1 MDSFGRLFRVSL
13 CGESHGP
20 AVGVIVDG
28 CPAGIPLAEAD
39 FHADLARRRPGARGT
54 SARTAGDKL
63 EFESG
68 VFQGRTT
75 GAPIL
80 IRIANEAQDA
90 SAYETIKDTPRPSHA
105 DYVGYVKSGGFR
117 DYRGGGHFSGR
128 LTVGLVA
135 AGVIAKKVIRPVS
148 VEAKLVEAGGDPNID
163 RAVDEAVRAKDSI
176 GGIVACEAHC
186 VPPGLGEPWFDSAE
200 SLLSHILFSIP
211 GVRGVEFGA
220 GFEAARMR
228 GSEHNDPIVGPGGKT
243 LTNNAGGVN
252 GGITNGNPMTLR
264 VAVKP
269 TPSIPHE
276 QRTVQLGTGLARA
289 VAAAGRHDV
298 CIALRV
304 PVIVEAACAVVLA
317 DLMLVE
323 QLVPRIHKSS

>member
-13 CGESHGP
+13 SGESHGP
-20 AVGVIVDG
+20 AVGVLVDG

-39 FHADLARRRPGARGT
+39 FQSDLARRRPGARGT
-54 SARTAGDKL
+54 SARAEEDKL
-63 EFESG
+63 EFQSG

-80 IRIANEAQDA
+80 IRIANEAQDP
-90 SAYETIKDTPRPSHA
+90 SAYEAIKDTPRPSHA

-128 LTVGLVA
+128 LTVGLV
-135 AGVIAKKVIRPVS
+135 
-148 VEAKLVEAGGDPNID
+148 EAGGDPNID

-176 GGIVACEAHC
+176 GGVVACEAHC

-220 GFEAARMR
+220 GFEAARMK
-228 GSEHNDPIVGPGGKT
+228 GSEHNDPIVGPGGQT
-243 LTNNAGGVN
+243 LTNNAGGIN
-252 GGITNGNPMTLR
+252 GGITNGNPMILR

-269 TPSIPHE
+269 TPSIPRE

-304 PVIVEAACAVVLA
+304 PVIVEAACAAVLA
-317 DLMLVE
+317 DLMLIE
-323 QLVPRIHKSS
+323 QLVPRVRKSS